1 MAVRI
6 VTIGKSNAHR
16 LATVAEEVFDH
27 PIDDARL
34 AAYADHPQH
43 LLCVALRDDL
53 VVGQARAIVHSHP
66 DKAPDLYI
74 DNLGIA
80 PAYRRQG
87 LATRL
92 LAEIVRLGRER
103 GCRELWVCTEQDNES
118 ACGLYRSL
126 GWRMQMTVV
135 VDEKL

>member
-1 MAVRI
+1 MAIRI
-6 VTIGKSNAHR
+6 VTIGKSNAHL
-16 LATVAEEVFDH
+16 LATVAGEVFDH
-27 PIDDARL
+27 PVDDARL
-34 AAYADHPQH
+34 AAFVDQPQH
-43 LLCVALRDDL
+43 LLCVALHDGL

-103 GCRELWVCTEQDNES
+103 GCRELWVCTERDNE
-118 ACGLYRSL
+118 AARALYRSL
-126 GWRMQMTVV
+126 GWRMRMTVV
-135 VDEKL
+135 FDKKL